1 MADFNYFQ
9 AIMYLILYILIICFI
24 GIIIYGVKK
33 YKSEKRIGGI
43 FVTIIVS
50 LLLLYGINQLA
61 IFNLFFSNKTSFA
74 QGDYKKAAFYTGIAA
89 KLALYPSQKSTLYG
103 ELGQIFMTMKDSN
116 NAIKCFEKAYK
127 INGNSYKISKKSS
140 NQIPWQVFAAMLY
153 TYSEDYNE
161 VYKIADDAK
170 LYQFATNAAIL
181 EKDYQKALGYAN
193 LSIIK
198 SPKATE
204 YSRRAYIYKKLN
216 KNNLAQQDLNSAITL
231 CKGNIKC
238 LELNQKILNDNFQLE
253 FQKKGKEKFGL
264 N

>member
-103 ELGQIFMTMKDSN
+103 ELGQIFMTMKDSITLLN
-116 NAIKCFEKAYK
+116 
-127 INGNSYKISKKSS
+127 
-140 NQIPWQVFAAMLY
+140 VL
-153 TYSEDYNE
+153 
-161 VYKIADDAK
+161 
-170 LYQFATNAAIL
+170 
-181 EKDYQKALGYAN
+181 
-193 LSIIK
+193 
-198 SPKATE
+198 
-204 YSRRAYIYKKLN
+204 KKL
-216 KNNLAQQDLNSAITL
+216 
-231 CKGNIKC
+231 IK
-238 LELNQKILNDNFQLE
+238 
-253 FQKKGKEKFGL
+253 
-264 N
+264 

>member
-89 KLALYPSQKSTLYG
+89 KDPDTLYRTTDTNKVY
-103 ELGQIFMTMKDSN
+103 LGTIQ
-116 NAIKCFEKAYK
+116 
-127 INGNSYKISKKSS
+127 
-140 NQIPWQVFAAMLY
+140 
-153 TYSEDYNE
+153 
-161 VYKIADDAK
+161 
-170 LYQFATNAAIL
+170 
-181 EKDYQKALGYAN
+181 LGGA
-193 LSIIK
+193 
-198 SPKATE
+198 
-204 YSRRAYIYKKLN
+204 
-216 KNNLAQQDLNSAITL
+216 
-231 CKGNIKC
+231 
-238 LELNQKILNDNFQLE
+238 
-253 FQKKGKEKFGL
+253 
-264 N
+264 